1 MPRVSER
8 IHVHYTY
15 IQCHNVSQRVSH
27 FWALPALWRSDFSSP
42 MPSRPSHSHS
52 MSAVHDVYGF
62 IRGFFSGSLRTLGA
76 LMVYFMMVYDC
87 AAAKA
92 GVLISL
98 KVIWGILGQLKYLWP
113 ESERCFSPSS
123 LSSLQITGSEVLRE

>member
-1 MPRVSER
+1 
-8 IHVHYTY
+8 
-15 IQCHNVSQRVSH
+15 
-27 FWALPALWRSDFSSP
+27 
-42 MPSRPSHSHS
+42 
-52 MSAVHDVYGF
+52 
-62 IRGFFSGSLRTLGA
+62 
-76 LMVYFMMVYDC
+76 MVYFMMVYDC